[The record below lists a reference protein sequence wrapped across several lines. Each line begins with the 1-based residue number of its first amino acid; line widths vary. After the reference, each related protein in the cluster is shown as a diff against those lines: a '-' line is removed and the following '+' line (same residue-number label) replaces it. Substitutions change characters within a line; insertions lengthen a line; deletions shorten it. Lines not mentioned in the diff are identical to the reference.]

1 VIGFRGIDLES
12 LELYGI
18 TGIFMESSGISF
30 GISWNRG
37 ITREISWNQGI
48 TRNQQGDSE
57 SRRSD
62 S

>member
-1 VIGFRGIDLES
+1 MLGIRGITRIIWNYWNN
-12 LELYGI
+12 YGI
-18 TGIFMESSGISF
+18 IKNQGISF

-37 ITREISWNQGI
+37 ITRGISWNQGI

-57 SRRSD
+57 SRRSY